1 MFPPQ
6 DVDVPL
12 FPIQQAQH
20 LPDLKWLLC
29 HGSRVAR
36 RHRRKL
42 AEFERKMVAVC
53 GDAGFMMNVQDLE
66 TAAQLSL
73 NIVVLIWLDS
83 EYGLIK

>member
-1 MFPPQ
+1 M
-6 DVDVPL
+6 
-12 FPIQQAQH
+12 
-20 LPDLKWLLC
+20 W
-29 HGSRVAR
+29 VAR
-36 RHRRKL
+36 YYQCDKPNTCLISNGFYAMDFALPGAIDAKL
-42 AEFERKMVAVC
+42 AEFERKVVAVC

>member
-1 MFPPQ
+1 
-6 DVDVPL
+6 
-12 FPIQQAQH
+12 
-20 LPDLKWLLC
+20 
-29 HGSRVAR
+29 
-36 RHRRKL
+36 
-42 AEFERKMVAVC
+42 MVAVC